1 MPPDAPPPMATT
13 ERLRQLF
20 DEHIAA
26 LEATWPSCR
35 TPLAEAA
42 ARLVACFEAGGKV
55 LLCGN
60 GGSAADAQHFAS
72 ELVNRFERDR
82 PGLPAVLLNADG
94 STLTSIANDST
105 YSAIFAKQIEALG
118 KPGDSLVALTTSG
131 HSPNIIAA
139 VEAAG
144 RQGVDRILLTGRDGG
159 AVATYLGPGDV
170 ELRAAGECTA
180 RIQEM
185 HGLMIHCLCALID
198 DHFLGLPT
206 V

>member
-1 MPPDAPPPMATT
+1 MPPDDHSVSRT
-13 ERLRQLF
+13 RLRQLF
-20 DEHIAA
+20 DDHAAA
-26 LEATWPSCR
+26 LEATWSYGSA
-35 TPLAEAA
+35 PLAEAA

-60 GGSAADAQHFAS
+60 GGSAAYAQHFAS

-159 AVATYLGPGDV
+159 AVATHLGPGDV

-198 DHFLGLPT
+198 DHFLGPPGR
-206 V
+206 